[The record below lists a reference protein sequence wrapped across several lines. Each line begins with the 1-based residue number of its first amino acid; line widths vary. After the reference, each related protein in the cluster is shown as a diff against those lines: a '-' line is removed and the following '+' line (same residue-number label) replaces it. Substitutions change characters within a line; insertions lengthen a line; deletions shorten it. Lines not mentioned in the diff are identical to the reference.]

1 MRKKPMN
8 FRLILALDGLALL
21 AIIGAVQVVRW
32 ACSLMAVALACW
44 GGWDIAEA
52 AHAAPWII
60 IASTAGLTM
69 SLYGMHEE
77 KNRYKRSGYGKIVR
91 NHARNPEYPQDEEKG
106 A

>member
-21 AIIGAVQVVRW
+21 AIIGAVQVWRW
-32 ACSLMAVALACW
+32 ACSWLAVALVYW
-44 GGWDIAEA
+44 GGWDTAEA

-60 IASTAGLTM
+60 VASTAGLTM
-69 SLYGMHEE
+69 SLYGMYEDN
-77 KNRYKRSGYGKIVR
+77 KRYKRSGYGKIVR

>member
-21 AIIGAVQVVRW
+21 AIIGAVQVWRW
-32 ACSLMAVALACW
+32 ACSLMAAALAYW

-60 IASTAGLTM
+60 VASAAGLEM
-69 SLYGMHEE
+69 SFYWMHEDN
-77 KNRYKRSGYGKIVR
+77 KRYKRSGYGKIVR
-91 NHARNPEYPQDEEKG
+91 NHARNSEYPQDEEKG

>member
-44 GGWDIAEA
+44 GGWDIADNVA
-52 AHAAPWII
+52 LWDA
-60 IASTAGLTM
+60 
-69 SLYGMHEE
+69 
-77 KNRYKRSGYGKIVR
+77 
-91 NHARNPEYPQDEEKG
+91 
-106 A
+106 

>member
-32 ACSLMAVALACW
+32 ACSWLAVALTYW
-44 GGWDIAEA
+44 GGWDITET

-60 IASTAGLTM
+60 VASTAGLTM
-69 SLYGMHEE
+69 SLYGMHEDN
-77 KNRYKRSGYGKIVR
+77 KRYKRSGYGKIAR

>member
-8 FRLILALDGLALL
+8 FRLVLALDGLALL

-32 ACSLMAVALACW
+32 ACSLMAVALTCW
-44 GGWDIAEA
+44 GGWGIAEA

-60 IASTAGLTM
+60 VASAAGLTM
-69 SLYGMHEE
+69 SFYGMYEDN
-77 KNRYKRSGYGKIVR
+77 KRYKRSGYGKIVR
-91 NHARNPEYPQDEEKG
+91 NHARNSEYPQDEKEG